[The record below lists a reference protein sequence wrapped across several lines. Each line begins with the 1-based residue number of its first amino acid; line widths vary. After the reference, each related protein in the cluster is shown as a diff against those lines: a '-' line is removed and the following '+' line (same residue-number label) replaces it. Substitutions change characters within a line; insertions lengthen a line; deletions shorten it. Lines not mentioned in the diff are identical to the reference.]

1 MKILVADQYVRAVEG
16 GVGAAKTAGNYAASL
31 LAAEEAH
38 HAGFTQVLWLDGV
51 HRRHIDEVGTM
62 NIMLR
67 LGDEVVTPPLSGTI
81 LPGVTR
87 DSALVSAEGPLSI
100 ERDVPSRTNKS
111 AFKLVIK
118 LVRPDGSLAMERTLA
133 SQ

>member
-1 MKILVADQYVRAVEG
+1 MLLPADGQLVDADNKAFAD
-16 GVGAAKTAGNYAASL
+16 GA
-31 LAAEEAH
+31 
-38 HAGFTQVLWLDGV
+38 
-51 HRRHIDEVGTM
+51 
-62 NIMLR
+62 
-67 LGDEVVTPPLSGTI
+67 
-81 LPGVTR
+81 
-87 DSALVSAEGPLSI
+87 ALVSAEGPLSI